1 MSVRRIKHYL
11 NTLPPKCHQLCELRG
26 LARARKNYDAVVIAV

>member
-11 NTLPPKCHQLCELRG
+11 KTVPPKCHQLCELTG
-26 LARARKNYDAVVIAV
+26 LARAGKDHDAVVIAV